1 VAKRANAYPFRL
13 LPRREF
19 ATGCVRR
26 LPADPV
32 GDVDMVLFGVGV
44 IDQRQFRTPRPP

>member
-1 VAKRANAYPFRL
+1 
-13 LPRREF
+13 
-19 ATGCVRR
+19 
-26 LPADPV
+26 V